1 MQEVLSTSCFLTNK
15 LTQKWIETVVDRNS
29 YIMFPTFE
37 IVVIMP
43 YSKRVGFAL
52 IPDFLKAFCFL
63 GEALCVTYS
72 VVVTLCITSSV
83 VVTLCIASSVVVT
96 LCITSVVVTLCI
108 TSSVVVTLCITSS
121 VVVTLCITSSV
132 VVTLCITS
140 SVVVTLWARIFEKAF
155 RARSRALAFTI
166 GDRMSSTLKGL
177 GFSNW

>member
-29 YIMFPTFE
+29 YIMFPIFE
-37 IVVIMP
+37 NVAIMP

-63 GEALCVTYS
+63 GEALCVT
-72 VVVTLCITSSV
+72 
-83 VVTLCIASSVVVT
+83 
-96 LCITSVVVTLCI
+96 
-108 TSSVVVTLCITSS
+108 SSVVVTLCITSS
-121 VVVTLCITSSV
+121 VEVTLCITSSV

-140 SVVVTLWARIFEKAF
+140 SVVVTLWARIFGKSF

-177 GFSNW
+177 GFYNW